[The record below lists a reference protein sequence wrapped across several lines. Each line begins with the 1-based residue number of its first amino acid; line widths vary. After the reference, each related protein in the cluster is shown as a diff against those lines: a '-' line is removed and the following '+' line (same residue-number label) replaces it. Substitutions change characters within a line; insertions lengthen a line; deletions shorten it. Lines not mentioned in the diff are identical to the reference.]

1 MIVSWNW
8 LNEYVPLKVT
18 PAELVERLMMAGLNH
33 EGTEQLGNDWA
44 IDLEVTSNRPDC
56 LGHIGVA
63 REAAVLFGLALKYSD
78 ANLPAVKRPPQPAG
92 APRIAEDLRNYT
104 SVDVA
109 CPELCQRY
117 TARVIRG
124 VKVAPSPA
132 ALAVRLVTVGQPVI
146 NNVVD
151 ITNFVMMECGQ
162 PLHAFDFHKLSGRKI
177 IVRRARAGEQFA
189 AIDHKIYT
197 LDPEMCVIADA
208 ERAVALGGVM
218 GGADTEVSPQ
228 TTDVLI
234 EAAQFA
240 PLSIRSTARKLKLHS
255 PSSYRFERGTD
266 PEMVDWASRR
276 CCELILKHAGGE
288 LIEGVVDVGAPRSK
302 RQAITLRLDQLKR
315 IIGIDIPPE
324 SVRKILVALGCLEQA
339 AGPDELITVPPSWR
353 RDLSREIDLV
363 EEVARVHGYD
373 QIPEDARVPMV
384 PSHRP
389 DSDRIL
395 ATVRQ
400 VFTAGGFDEALTA
413 SVVSEK
419 WADAFS
425 PWTDAPTLVTNSP
438 MLENADRLRRSL
450 VPSLLEVRRINESL
464 SNPVIELFETAR
476 VYLSAYRNPH
486 APREDS
492 VSRSETPTMT
502 NSGLPHEQWTL
513 AAVSGG
519 DFLHVKGVV
528 EALLAALHIDE
539 PLALAEYADNLLRPG
554 HSCEL
559 KLGQQRLGFLGEV
572 SPDGQ
577 KLFSLRGPATILE
590 MDLSII
596 AKRVKLS
603 ATYASQSPFPTIARD
618 LNLIVAESV
627 RWADLA
633 ATAKAAAGPE
643 LERLEYLD
651 TYRDVQ
657 KDGPDTKRLH
667 FSFSLRAKDRT
678 LTGPEA
684 DAIRDAVVAA
694 CQQQHGA
701 KLLA

>member
-63 REAAVLFGLALKYSD
+63 REAAVLFGLELKHSD
-78 ANLPAVKRPPQPAG
+78 ADLTGARKLSPPAG
-92 APRIAEDLRNYT
+92 VGSPRIAEDLRNYAA
-104 SVDVA
+104 VDVA
-109 CPELCQRY
+109 SPDLCQRY

-124 VKVAPSPA
+124 AKIAPSPA

-162 PLHAFDFHKLSGRKI
+162 PLHAFDFQKLSGRKI

-189 AIDHKIYT
+189 AIDHKTYA
-197 LDPEMCVIADA
+197 LDSDMCVIADA

-218 GGADTEVSPQ
+218 GGAETEVSPQ

-240 PLSIRSTARKLKLHS
+240 PLSIRATARKLKLHS

-288 LIEGVVDVGAPRSK
+288 LIEGVIDVGAPRSK
-302 RQAITLRLDQLKR
+302 RQPITLRLDQLKR
-315 IIGIDIPPE
+315 IIGIDIPVE
-324 SVRKILVALGCLEQA
+324 AVRKILVALGCREQTA
-339 AGPDELITVPPSWR
+339 EASEVITIPPSWR

-373 QIPEDARVPMV
+373 KIPEDARVPMV

-389 DSDRIL
+389 DSDRVL
-395 ATVRQ
+395 AKVRL

-413 SVVSEK
+413 SVVSER

-425 PWTDAPTLVTNSP
+425 PWTDAQPLVTNTP

-450 VPSLLEVRRINESL
+450 VPSLLDVRRINESL
-464 SNPVIELFETAR
+464 SNPTIELFETAR
-476 VYLSAYRNPH
+476 IYLA
-486 APREDS
+486 
-492 VSRSETPTMT
+492 TG
-502 NSGLPHEQWTL
+502 SGLPKEQWTL

-519 DFLHVKGVV
+519 GFLHVKGVV
-528 EALLAALHIDE
+528 ETLLATLNVAE
-539 PLALAEYADNLLRPG
+539 PMTLVDYAHELFSAGRA
-554 HSCEL
+554 CEL
-559 KLGQQRLGFLGEV
+559 KLGEQRLGFLGDI
-572 SPDGQ
+572 SPEAQ
-577 KLFSLRGPATILE
+577 RALSLRGPATILE
-590 MDLSII
+590 IDLSVL
-596 AKRVKLS
+596 AERAKLS
-603 ATYASQSPFPTIARD
+603 TTYAPQSPFPTIARD
-618 LNLIVAESV
+618 LNLIVAEAV

-633 ATAKAAAGPE
+633 ATASAAAGSD

-651 TYRDVQ
+651 TYRDPQ

-667 FSFSLRAKDRT
+667 FSFTLRAKDRT

-694 CQQQHGA
+694 CQERHGA

>member
-8 LNEYVPLKVT
+8 LNEYIRLKVT
-18 PAELVERLMMAGLNH
+18 PAELAERLMMAGLNH

-63 REAAVLFGLALKYSD
+63 REAAVLFGLDLKHSEAD
-78 ANLPAVKRPPQPAG
+78 LTTARKPAQPADS
-92 APRIAEDLRNYT
+92 PRIAEDLRNYT

-109 CPELCQRY
+109 CPDLCQRY

-124 VKVAPSPA
+124 VKIAPSPA
-132 ALAVRLVTVGQPVI
+132 ALAVRLVTVGQPVV

-162 PLHAFDFHKLSGRKI
+162 PLHAFDFQKLSGRKI
-177 IVRRARAGEQFA
+177 IVRKARAGEPFA
-189 AIDHKIYT
+189 AIDHKTYP
-197 LDPEMCVIADA
+197 LDPEMCVIADS

-218 GGADTEVSPQ
+218 GGAETEVSPQ

-240 PLSIRSTARKLKLHS
+240 PLAIRATARKLKLHS

-288 LIEGVVDVGAPRSK
+288 LIEGVIDVGAPRSQ
-302 RQAITLRLDQLKR
+302 RQPITLRMGQLKR

-324 SVRKILVALGCLEQA
+324 AVRKILVALGCREQA
-339 AGPDELITVPPSWR
+339 AGLQEVITVPPSWR

-389 DSDRIL
+389 PSDRVL
-395 ATVRQ
+395 SKVRQ

-413 SVVSEK
+413 SVISEK
-419 WADAFS
+419 WSEAFS
-425 PWTDAPTLVTNSP
+425 PWTAAPPLVTNSP
-438 MLENADRLRRSL
+438 MLENADCLRRSL
-450 VPSLLEVRRINESL
+450 VPSLLDVRRINESL
-464 SNPVIELFETAR
+464 SNPTIELFETAR
-476 VYLSAYRNPH
+476 IYLAEGS
-486 APREDS
+486 S
-492 VSRSETPTMT
+492 
-502 NSGLPHEQWTL
+502 LPAEQWTL

-519 DFLHVKGVV
+519 GFLRVKGVV
-528 EALLAALHIDE
+528 EALLAALHIAE
-539 PLALAEYADNLLRPG
+539 PLALAEYSHALLSAG
-554 HSCEL
+554 SACEL
-559 KLGQQRLGFLGEV
+559 HLGDRRLGFLGEV
-572 SPDGQ
+572 SHAGQ
-577 KLFSLRGPATILE
+577 KAFSLRGPASVLEISLPILI
-590 MDLSII
+590 DR
-596 AKRVKLS
+596 AKL
-603 ATYASQSPFPTIARD
+603 ATTYAPQSPFPTIARD
-618 LNLIVAESV
+618 LNLIVAQSI

-633 ATAKAAAGPE
+633 ATARTAAGPE

-651 TYRDVQ
+651 TYRDPQ
-657 KDGPDTKRLH
+657 KDGADTKRLH
-667 FSFSLRAKDRT
+667 FSFTLRAKDRT

-684 DAIRDAVVAA
+684 DAVRDAVVAA
-694 CQQQHGA
+694 CQERHGA